1 MYIVTGGAGFIGSNL
16 VRALNQRGI
25 DDILILDDLSN
36 GEKHLTLNS
45 LDFSDFLDWRDYAG
59 RWDDLLAED
68 VEAVFHQG
76 ANSDTMDRDGAK
88 MMEANYECSKEVFF
102 NCIDRE
108 VPLFYA
114 SSASVYGGGARGFT
128 EELSAEDPLNVYAY
142 SKFLFDQLVRRHLPE
157 ASSQVVGLR
166 YFNVYGPQESHKGRM
181 ASVVYHFHNQIREF
195 GEVRLF
201 EGSEGFQRDFIHVD
215 DVVAVNLWMLENPE
229 VSGVFN
235 CGTGKPR
242 TFLDI
247 AEVMLANKELWGRDF
262 EITSVPFPEALVGKY
277 QEFTEA
283 DLTALREAG
292 CDLDFSSLED
302 GVRSYSEQ
310 LVATGGRYVREA

>member
-16 VRALNQRGI
+16 VRALNRRGI
-25 DDILILDDLSN
+25 DEILILDDLTH
-36 GEKHLTLNS
+36 GEQHLTLNS
-45 LDFSDFLDWRDYAG
+45 LDFSDFLDWREFAG
-59 RWDDLLAED
+59 RWDELLAED

-76 ANSDTMDRDGAK
+76 AISDTMERDGTK
-88 MMEANYECSKEVFF
+88 MMAANFESSKEVLFH
-102 NCIDRE
+102 CLDRE

-128 EELSAEDPLNVYAY
+128 EELRCEDPLNIYAY
-142 SKFLFDQLVRRHLPE
+142 SKFAFDQLVRRHLPS
-157 ASSQVVGLR
+157 AASQVVGLR

-181 ASVVYHFHNQIREF
+181 ASVMYHFHNQIREF

-201 EGSEGFQRDFIHVD
+201 AGSDGFRRDFVHVD

-229 VSGVFN
+229 VSGIFN
-235 CGTGKPR
+235 CGTGTAR
-242 TFLDI
+242 SFRDV
-247 AEVMLANKELWGRDF
+247 ASVMQANAELWGRSI
-262 EITSVPFPEALVGKY
+262 ELAQVPFPAALVGKY

-283 DLTALREAG
+283 DSTALRAAG
-292 CDLDFSSLED
+292 CDLEFTGLEA
-302 GVRSYSEQ
+302 GVRAYSEQ